1 MTKNNNAIRKNRSM
15 DDLKQSVSAIYE
27 VLVKW
32 KRNLSMFPSGKIGE
46 DYFDEC
52 TRLIH
57 KCVNTNQ
64 L

>member
-1 MTKNNNAIRKNRSM
+1 M

-32 KRNLSMFPSGKIGE
+32 KRNLFMFPSGKRGE
-46 DYFDEC
+46 DYFDEY

>member
-15 DDLKQSVSAIYE
+15 DDLKQSISTIYE
-27 VLVKW
+27 VLVKR
-32 KRNLSMFPSGKIGE
+32 KRNLSMFPSGKKGE
-46 DYFDEC
+46 DYIDEY

-57 KCVNTNQ
+57 KYVNTNQ